1 MPNRTHVVVLAATLG
16 VAIGLGAALLR
27 TRHTPAAQEGVQSL
41 KAQVTWRAGTK
52 RAPAFALRD
61 QHGAVL
67 SLAGLRGHPVLL
79 TFLDSVCKRE
89 CPIEGRVLA
98 DVQRK
103 LRGTDAVTAVVSVDP
118 WSDTAATASAFAR
131 ESKWAGTWYWLL
143 GSRARLAPVWR
154 AYSVGVRRERG
165 DVAHAVVLYLIDPRG
180 YLRAGYLFPFSSTT
194 IVHDVHAVTT
204 AT

>member
-1 MPNRTHVVVLAATLG
+1 MPKKYLVVLAATVG
-16 VAIGLGAALLR
+16 VAIGLGAALVR
-27 TRHTPAAQEGVQSL
+27 TSRLPAVHVGAEPL
-41 KAQVTWRAGTK
+41 KAEVTWSAGTK

-61 QHGAVL
+61 QHGTAM
-67 SLAGLRGHPVLL
+67 SLAELRGHAVLL

-98 DVQRK
+98 DLQRK

-131 ESKWAGTWYWLL
+131 KSKWAGLWYWLL

-154 AYSVGVRRERG
+154 AYSVGVRRGRG

-180 YLRAGYLFPFSSTT
+180 YLRAGYLFPFSPTT
-194 IVHDVHAVTT
+194 IFHDVHAITG